1 MYSTTVALNPTYFI
15 GMDLHS
21 NNVVVCVLQN
31 AANQDGQL
39 IKKVIKRKKIA
50 LSTGLKNCSTS
61 LNLTAIRNTRLPS
74 NQPITGTTLL
84 ISLSVT
90 DGI

>member
-1 MYSTTVALNPTYFI
+1 MYGTTVALNPTNFI

-31 AANQDGQL
+31 AANQAGQL
-39 IKKVIKRKKIA
+39 VKKVVKRKKIA
-50 LSTGLKNCSTS
+50 LSTELEELQHFLNPYCSVQHQAP
-61 LNLTAIRNTRLPS
+61 L
-74 NQPITGTTLL
+74 NQPITGTTSL
-84 ISLSVT
+84 IYLSAM

>member
-1 MYSTTVALNPTYFI
+1 MYGTTVALNPIYFI

-31 AANQDGQL
+31 AANQAGQL
-39 IKKVIKRKKIA
+39 VKKVIKRQKIA
-50 LSTGLKNCSTS
+50 LSTELEHCSIFF
-61 LNLTAIRNTRLPS
+61 NLTAVHNTRPPS
-74 NQPITGTTLL
+74 NQLITGTTSP
-84 ISLSVT
+84 IYLSET

>member
-1 MYSTTVALNPTYFI
+1 MYGTTVALNPTNFI

-31 AANQDGQL
+31 ATNQAGQL
-39 IKKVIKRKKIA
+39 VKKVVKRKKIA
-50 LSTGLKNCSTS
+50 LSTELEELQHF
-61 LNLTAIRNTRLPS
+61 LNLTAVCSTRPPL
-74 NQPITGTTLL
+74 NQPITGTTSL
-84 ISLSVT
+84 IYLSAI